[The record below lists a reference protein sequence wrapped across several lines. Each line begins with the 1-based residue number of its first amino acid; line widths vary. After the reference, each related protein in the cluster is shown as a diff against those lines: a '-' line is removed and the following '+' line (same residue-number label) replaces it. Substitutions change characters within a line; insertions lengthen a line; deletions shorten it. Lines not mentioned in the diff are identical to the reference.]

1 MFSLS
6 RLSMLIVAFFLGF
19 AVALGATVGVAA
31 FAVNSLTINKIED
44 MAKIDLQTEKVIGD
58 NPEVDLRDMSLFS
71 LIDEFKDL
79 KALEETVTINLLKD
93 RYDVIIPAIID
104 NLLSDESRDMPI
116 TYLMT
121 DKGKDEF
128 FSTLYVGQIQ
138 GFECLKED
146 GTPGKPSEENTYWY
160 RVNSEDP
167 SNKEKITGLNEM
179 LADFTLGDILAG
191 SVNSNSLLEGI
202 QLSDVLGY
210 TFDEENNYWLDK
222 NGVKVTGVMAVF
234 AGETILTVDEKLNTV
249 LIGDLLGYTYNEGES
264 IWYEGEVAVHG
275 FMNVVAGR
283 TLENVGSIMDE
294 LTIGDIIPE
303 RNGIMAIIPEDT
315 KFNDIGTTI
324 NDSISASPLQFF
336 MNQGLVSFDDKAETL
351 DDLAKTLYDYN
362 PTTNANMITTFTAC
376 SKGDAGYDEFQQ
388 NFDYYHNIWT
398 DNGDGTYSV
407 ATWRTKPLSES
418 FSIII
423 GMFTAQSQMLP
434 PLPI

>member
-121 DKGKDEF
+121 DKGKDKF

-146 GTPGKPSEENTYWY
+146 GTPGKPSEENTYWF
-160 RVNSEDP
+160 RVDSADP
-167 SNKEKITGLNEM
+167 SKKEKITGLNEM

-191 SVNSNSLLEGI
+191 RVDSNSLLEGI
-202 QLSDVLGY
+202 QLADVLGY
-210 TFDEENNYWLDK
+210 TFDEENNYWLDQ
-222 NGVKVTGVMAVF
+222 NGVKVTGVMGVF

-303 RNGIMAIIPEDT
+303 RDGIMAIIPADT

-376 SKGDAGYDEFQQ
+376 SEGDAGYDEFKQ

-418 FSIII
+418 FSFII